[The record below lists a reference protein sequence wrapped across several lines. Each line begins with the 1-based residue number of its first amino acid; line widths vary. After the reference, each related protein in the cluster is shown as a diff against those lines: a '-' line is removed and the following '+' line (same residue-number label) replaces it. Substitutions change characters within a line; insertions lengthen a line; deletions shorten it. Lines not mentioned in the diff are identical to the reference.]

1 MYDSLAAL
9 CGYSST
15 TPLRLDQRASWEFY
29 PSIASDSALLRSS
42 LVYQS
47 IVQQYLAP
55 IAAYRTAT
63 QQLRRFLRS
72 SQLLFAKSDS
82 LWLLSAE
89 DEKADPYQ
97 LKEAELR
104 GDSIAREYFDAA
116 LTPDLSSTIIGGLQ
130 LYTYLVELLQR
141 TRSAQQLLRDSIR
154 TIVWDTPIG
163 RCAIG
168 GPGDDVYRGDYA
180 FIFDVGGNDAYF
192 LESTKERA
200 FERGAQVIIDLGGN
214 DVYVGGDYTLGAG
227 VAGCG
232 ILLDVDGDDSYRA
245 GNITLGSGL
254 WGVGILHDMAGS
266 DSYVGGVFS
275 QAAAAFGVGI
285 LFDDGGNDHYAVAA
299 HGQAFAGTRGVAILV
314 DARGNDHYTTASPF
328 LDVLRYES
336 HYLTFTQGA
345 ALGYRP
351 LASGGIAL
359 LSDREGND
367 IYTTDIYGQG
377 TAYWF
382 GLGMLDDRKGEDR
395 YVAYQ
400 YAQGAGIHFA
410 HGLLWDREGNDVYLA
425 RGVSQGCGH
434 DVGVGMLYD
443 EAGDDAYVAESSARW
458 RQCQRC

>member
-1 MYDSLAAL
+1 MKWLLVFVACVVAAVAQQPRAILEQALRRLGMEWRDLVLPSDLAGSDRHRLAAVEDVFADPLAMIRRCEQLSRYADALKSTADLHVYDSLAAL

-180 FIFDVGGNDAYF
+180 FI
-192 LESTKERA
+192 
-200 FERGAQVIIDLGGN
+200 
-214 DVYVGGDYTLGAG
+214 
-227 VAGCG
+227 
-232 ILLDVDGDDSYRA
+232 
-245 GNITLGSGL
+245 
-254 WGVGILHDMAGS
+254 
-266 DSYVGGVFS
+266 
-275 QAAAAFGVGI
+275 
-285 LFDDGGNDHYAVAA
+285 
-299 HGQAFAGTRGVAILV
+299 
-314 DARGNDHYTTASPF
+314 
-328 LDVLRYES
+328 LRC
-336 HYLTFTQGA
+336 
-345 ALGYRP
+345 R
-351 LASGGIAL
+351 
-359 LSDREGND
+359 
-367 IYTTDIYGQG
+367 
-377 TAYWF
+377 
-382 GLGMLDDRKGEDR
+382 
-395 YVAYQ
+395 
-400 YAQGAGIHFA
+400 
-410 HGLLWDREGNDVYLA
+410 
-425 RGVSQGCGH
+425 
-434 DVGVGMLYD
+434 
-443 EAGDDAYVAESSARW
+443 
-458 RQCQRC
+458 RQ